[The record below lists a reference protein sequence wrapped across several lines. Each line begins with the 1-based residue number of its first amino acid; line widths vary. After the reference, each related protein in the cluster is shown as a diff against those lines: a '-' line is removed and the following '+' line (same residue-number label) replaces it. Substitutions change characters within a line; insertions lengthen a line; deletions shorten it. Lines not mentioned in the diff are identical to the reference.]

1 MSERAL
7 YLTLGLEP
15 GAPSAE
21 IRRAY
26 RNLSMKLHPD
36 ASRDV
41 RTARR
46 FASVAKAYETLSVRT
61 RDHEKSNCTKSAS
74 RPSSS
79 AGVSEHRIASNGSD
93 SYDLFT
99 LGAELATH
107 PDPEHRRIAA
117 TRIGLTGKRSA
128 WVFLRKGLYD
138 SDPAVV
144 EASVRS
150 AAVLGLAQGNGEIA
164 GAYERAGPSLR
175 DAILDTARATG
186 DGVFSAALEI
196 AVGDQDPRRSK
207 LAAMLLANLSAAR
220 LS

>member
-21 IRRAY
+21 IKRAY

-36 ASRDV
+36 ASRDE

-46 FASVAKAYETLSVRT
+46 FASVAKAYETLSLRR
-61 RDHEKSNCTKSAS
+61 RDDGKA
-74 RPSSS
+74 
-79 AGVSEHRIASNGSD
+79 AFGVSCPDIACRDSD

-99 LGAELATH
+99 LGSDLATN
-107 PDPEHRRIAA
+107 PDPECRRIAA

-138 SDPAVV
+138 SEPAVI
-144 EASVRS
+144 EACIRA
-150 AAVLGLAQGNGEIA
+150 AAVIGLAQGVGEIA
-164 GAYERAGPSLR
+164 GAYERAGPGLR
-175 DAILDTARATG
+175 DAILETARATG
-186 DGVFSAALEI
+186 DGLFSAALEV
-196 AVGDQDPRRSK
+196 AAGDSEPRRGR
-207 LAAMLLANLSAAR
+207 LAAMLLQRLAAAR

>member
-21 IRRAY
+21 IKRAY
-26 RNLSMKLHPD
+26 RNLSLKLHPD
-36 ASRDV
+36 ASRDE

-46 FASVAKAYETLSVRT
+46 FASVAKAYETLSVRRKDEEAADCGNASSRDLGT
-61 RDHEKSNCTKSAS
+61 RDSY
-74 RPSSS
+74 
-79 AGVSEHRIASNGSD
+79 
-93 SYDLFT
+93 SYDLFA
-99 LGAELATH
+99 LGSDLATH
-107 PDPEHRRIAA
+107 PDPERRRIAA

-138 SDPAVV
+138 SDPAVIA
-144 EASVRS
+144 ASVRA
-150 AAVLGLAQGNGEIA
+150 AAVLGLAQGAGEIA
-164 GAYERAGPSLR
+164 GAYERAGPDLR

-186 DGVFSAALEI
+186 DSLFSAALEV
-196 AVGDQDPRRSK
+196 AASDSEPRRSRLASMLLGK
-207 LAAMLLANLSAAR
+207 LAAAR

>member
-21 IRRAY
+21 IKRAY
-26 RNLSMKLHPD
+26 RNLSLKLHPD
-36 ASRDV
+36 ASRDE

-46 FASVAKAYETLSVRT
+46 FASVAKAYQTLSVRRKDEEAAGCGNATSRDLGT
-61 RDHEKSNCTKSAS
+61 RDSY
-74 RPSSS
+74 
-79 AGVSEHRIASNGSD
+79 
-93 SYDLFT
+93 SYDLFA
-99 LGAELATH
+99 LGSDLATH
-107 PDPEHRRIAA
+107 PDPERRRIAA

-138 SDPAVV
+138 SDPAVIA
-144 EASVRS
+144 ASVRA
-150 AAVLGLAQGNGEIA
+150 AAVLGLAQGAGEIA
-164 GAYERAGPSLR
+164 GAYERAGPDLR

-186 DGVFSAALEI
+186 DSLFSAALEV
-196 AVGDQDPRRSK
+196 AASDSEPRRSRLASMLLGK
-207 LAAMLLANLSAAR
+207 LAAAR